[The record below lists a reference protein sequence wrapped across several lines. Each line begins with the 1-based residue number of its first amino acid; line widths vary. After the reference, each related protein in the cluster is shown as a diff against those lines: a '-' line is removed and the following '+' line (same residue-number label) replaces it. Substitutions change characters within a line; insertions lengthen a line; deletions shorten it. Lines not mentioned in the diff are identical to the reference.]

1 MKTISKRLVT
11 FVLAIVMILGV
22 FPATAFAFEDA
33 DYSDTNAT
41 PQSILS
47 DWVRDGVNIE
57 KKANAPSLKNNYFSN
72 KTYKVEGGGTLK
84 YSQMFHSTSTTN
96 STGDESI
103 CCLNTVAFDKLSS
116 DGKRKFLEDFFTSAN
131 ACVYYSESKHAGKA
145 CSVSDATVIAV
156 YNNLQGIEGMGTLL
170 IASLLQNTK
179 PNFVAANNIYAPFS
193 GVVGVILGF
202 LSIII
207 MALLGITMALD
218 ILYITIPA
226 FQLIIGDA
234 KSGQGQ
240 QNGAAKI
247 GAKIVSTEAI
257 KAVEVSQAGQNGE
270 YKSAIGTYFG
280 YRWKSLVLLG
290 ICLLY
295 LVSGQIYTL
304 VAKLIDLLSGFLGF

>member
-1 MKTISKRLVT
+1 
-11 FVLAIVMILGV
+11 MIIGV
-22 FPATAFAFEDA
+22 FPLAVFADSPA
-33 DYSDTNAT
+33 DCFTNNGSSAEVLAAWVKSGNGVTSDTGNT
-41 PQSILS
+41 N
-47 DWVRDGVNIE
+47 GVSVNGVE
-57 KKANAPSLKNNYFSN
+57 AKYAN
-72 KTYKVEGGGTLK
+72 KTYKVDGGGTLT
-84 YSQMFHSTSTTN
+84 YSQMFHSSGTTN
-96 STGDESI
+96 STGDTSL
-103 CCLNTVAFDKLSS
+103 CCLNTAAFDKLNS
-116 DGKRKFLEDFFTSAN
+116 DGKRKFLEDFFSSAN
-131 ACVYYSESKHAGKA
+131 ACVYYSDANKSGNANA
-145 CSVSDATVIAV
+145 VSDETVTDV
-156 YNNLQGIEGMGTLL
+156 YNNLQSVDGMGTLL
-170 IASLLQNTK
+170 MASLLQNTK

-193 GVVGVILGF
+193 GVIGTILGF

-207 MALLGITMALD
+207 MALLGVTMALD

-240 QNGAAKI
+240 QGGAAKL
-247 GAKIVSTEAI
+247 GAKIVSTEAV

>member
-1 MKTISKRLVT
+1 MKVIFRRLAT
-11 FVLAIVMILGV
+11 FMLAMIMIVGLVPTVAFAATGGDDCFDKDTSAEVLATWVSSGNGV
-22 FPATAFAFEDA
+22 TNDDGEVKSA
-33 DYSDTNAT
+33 DSKY
-41 PQSILS
+41 
-47 DWVRDGVNIE
+47 
-57 KKANAPSLKNNYFSN
+57 SN
-72 KTYKVEGGGTLK
+72 KTYKVDGGGTLK
-84 YSQMFHSTSTTN
+84 YSQMFLDSS
-96 STGDESI
+96 SGDETL
-103 CCLNTVAFDKLSS
+103 CYLNKAAFDKLNS
-116 DGKRKFLEDFFTSAN
+116 DGKRKFLEDYFSSAN
-131 ACVYYSESKHAGKA
+131 ACVYFSDSKKSANA
-145 CSVSDATVIAV
+145 NAVSDETVTDV
-156 YNNLQGIEGMGTLL
+156 YNNLQSVDGMGTLL
-170 IASLLQNTK
+170 MASLLQNTK

-193 GVVGVILGF
+193 GVVGTILGF

-207 MALLGITMALD
+207 MALLGVTMALD

-304 VAKLIDLLSGFLGF
+304 VAKIIDLLSGFLGF

>member
-1 MKTISKRLVT
+1 MKVIFRRLAT
-11 FVLAIVMILGV
+11 FMLAMIMIVGLVPTVAFAATGGNDCFDKDTSAEVLATWVSSGNGV
-22 FPATAFAFEDA
+22 TNDA
-33 DYSDTNAT
+33 GTVKSADSKY
-41 PQSILS
+41 
-47 DWVRDGVNIE
+47 
-57 KKANAPSLKNNYFSN
+57 SN
-72 KTYKVEGGGTLK
+72 KTYKVDGGGTLK
-84 YSQMFHSTSTTN
+84 YSQMFLDSSA
-96 STGDESI
+96 GDETL
-103 CCLNTVAFDKLSS
+103 CYLNKAAFDKLNS
-116 DGKRKFLEDFFTSAN
+116 DGKRKFLEDYFSSAN
-131 ACVYYSESKHAGKA
+131 ACVYFSDSQKSGNANA
-145 CSVSDATVIAV
+145 VSDETVTDV
-156 YNNLQGIEGMGTLL
+156 YNNLQSVDGMGTLL
-170 IASLLQNTK
+170 MASLLQNTK
-179 PNFVAANNIYAPFS
+179 PNFVAANNIYEPFS
-193 GVVGVILGF
+193 GVVGTILGF

-207 MALLGITMALD
+207 MALLGVTMALD

-304 VAKLIDLLSGFLGF
+304 VAKIIDLLSGFLGF

>member
-1 MKTISKRLVT
+1 MKVIFRRLAT
-11 FVLAIVMILGV
+11 FMLAMIMMIGLV
-22 FPATAFAFEDA
+22 PTTAFAATDGDSCFGKASPAEVLATWVSAGNGVTNNAGEVKSSDSK
-33 DYSDTNAT
+33 YSD
-41 PQSILS
+41 
-47 DWVRDGVNIE
+47 
-57 KKANAPSLKNNYFSN
+57 
-72 KTYKVEGGGTLK
+72 KTYKVSGGGTLK
-84 YSQMFHSTSTTN
+84 YSQMFYTDTSI
-96 STGDESI
+96 GDVTL
-103 CCLNTVAFDKLSS
+103 CYLNTAAFDKLNS
-116 DGKRKFLEDFFTSAN
+116 DGKRKFLEDFFSSAN
-131 ACVYYSESKHAGKA
+131 ACVYFSDANYSTSDKA
-145 CSVSDATVIAV
+145 VSDETVTDV
-156 YNNLQGIEGMGTLL
+156 YNNLQSVDGMGTLL
-170 IASLLQNTK
+170 MASLLQNTK

-193 GVVGVILGF
+193 GVVGTILGF

-207 MALLGITMALD
+207 MALLGVTMALD

-247 GAKIVSTEAI
+247 GAKIVSTEAV
-257 KAVEVSQAGQNGE
+257 KAVEASQAGQNGE

-304 VAKLIDLLSGFLGF
+304 VAKIIDLLSGFLGF